1 VQTVVVGTK
10 NRDKLREIE
19 AILVGVPVVLRPLD
33 ADVAEVEETGE
44 TLEENSELKA
54 REYARRVGAW
64 CLADDTGLEVDAL
77 DGRPGVRAARYA
89 GPDCSYAD
97 NRRRLLE
104 ELKGLPPP
112 RRTARFRCVVSLANP
127 AGEVVARAEGALEG
141 VILEK
146 ERGEGE
152 REPHGVTG
160 RDQVREDV
168 GHEDHGPER
177 AERGARERGQGG
189 GVDPDRGQALAL
201 PLVRGPPGQAPERGR
216 GRGPR
221 ADNDV
226 GGGPPP
232 QTSSRFVQ
240 RNPITSFFSF
250 LLAQFS
256 AEAAR

>member
-146 ERGEGE
+146 ERGEG
-152 REPHGVTG
+152 GFG
-160 RDQVREDV
+160 Y
-168 GHEDHGPER
+168 
-177 AERGARERGQGG
+177 
-189 GVDPDRGQALAL
+189 DPVFA
-201 PLVRGPPGQAPERGR
+201 
-216 GRGPR
+216 
-221 ADNDV
+221 V
-226 GGGPPP
+226 GGERTLAELDAEEKNALSHRARALDAMWP
-232 QTSSRFVQ
+232 Q
-240 RNPITSFFSF
+240 ILE
-250 LLAQFS
+250 LL
-256 AEAAR
+256 